1 MDMDMLASKS
11 ASFRRFLM
19 KISMNDVSVK
29 IKRKMRMQEVD
40 TFTENDAGFKLA
52 QKTFNKLESTTICFA
67 PL

>member
-40 TFTENDAGFKLA
+40 NFTENDAA
-52 QKTFNKLESTTICFA
+52 QKTFNRL
-67 PL
+67 

>member
-1 MDMDMLASKS
+1 
-11 ASFRRFLM
+11 M

-52 QKTFNKLESTTICFA
+52 QKTFNKL
-67 PL
+67 